1 MLLIILVIAIY
12 IVLVSAMLT
21 ALYFLIRDAFL
32 SSGKLPRWAA
42 AIPVLCG
49 IGFCFPL
56 LGTLI
61 PDGPVSW
68 FFHWVGNV
76 YLGFAM
82 YFFGPLLLLGICA
95 LFFQRPIFG
104 NAKPE
109 RLRAGKRCA
118 GVIFCVLLL
127 LSLGLNIYGSFNARK
142 VEVTHY
148 EVRSEKLAKERPF
161 RIVFISDLHISVN
174 SAPKQ
179 IREMADRINEQEAD
193 LVLVGGDLITSSF
206 GAMRF
211 PEVYQEILSDIH
223 ARYGIYG
230 VYGNHD
236 VEEPLFCGF
245 PATDPSH
252 AFRSQAF
259 EDFLKSCGFHML
271 EDETVTIPELG
282 DLVIAGRVDRDKAGD
297 GTVGRVSVG
306 ELTGNVGE
314 TAPLILLE
322 HEPDDLEELS
332 RYGIDLC
339 LCGHTHNGQTF
350 PANYTARL
358 FAPQIYG
365 QRDWDGTQVIVSSG
379 VGFFGPPIR
388 VGTISEIV
396 VIDVM

>member
-1 MLLIILVIAIY
+1 MKLTLLIVIY
-12 IVLVSAMLT
+12 IIIVFILLEAFHFLLRDVSPVPGKMSWWGT
-21 ALYFLIRDAFL
+21 ALLVLCVIGFGF
-32 SSGKLPRWAA
+32 
-42 AIPVLCG
+42 PVLG
-49 IGFCFPL
+49 A
-56 LGTLI
+56 LI
-61 PDGPVSW
+61 PNGPVNW
-68 FFHWVGNV
+68 FFHRLGNV
-76 YLGFAM
+76 FLGFAM
-82 YFFGPLLLLGICA
+82 YFFGPVLLLGICA
-95 LFFQRPIFG
+95 LFIQRPVFG
-104 NAKPE
+104 KAKPE
-109 RLRAGKRCA
+109 RRRAGKRIA
-118 GVIFCVLLL
+118 RVVLGVLLL
-127 LSLGLNIYGSFNARK
+127 LSLSLNIYGSFNARK

-148 EVRSEKLAKERPF
+148 EVRSGKLAKERPF
-161 RIVFISDLHISVN
+161 RIVYISDLHISVN
-174 SAPKQ
+174 STAKHM
-179 IREMADRINEQEAD
+179 REMTDRINEQDAD

-206 GAMRF
+206 GAMGR
-211 PEVYQEILSDIH
+211 PEVYQEILSDIQ

-252 AFRSQAF
+252 AFRSRTF
-259 EDFLKSCGFHML
+259 EDYLKACGFHML

-297 GTVGRVSVG
+297 GTVGRASLG
-306 ELTGNVGE
+306 ELTGSVGE

-365 QRDWDGTQVIVSSG
+365 QKDCDGTQVIVSSG

-388 VGTISEIV
+388 VGTISEIL